1 MPRSDPNVDA
11 IAMEMASGFLARR
24 WQADPKSLDAMLDT
38 LVAHQERS
46 SKPFVAV
53 LQMGHVEEVAIQ
65 ARKRVQSGASRCSRG
80 SSAPAARCAAPSTTT
95 VSERARTGGGSRSGS
110 DATLPSARLFAWR
123 PPDEPE

>member
-11 IAMEMASGFLARR
+11 IAIEMASGFLARR

-65 ARKRVQSGASRCSRG
+65 ARKRVQERG
-80 SSAPAARCAAPSTTT
+80 IAVFPSF
-95 VSERARTGGGSRSGS
+95 ERAGRALRRAIDYHRFRAGM
-110 DATLPSARLFAWR
+110 D
-123 PPDEPE
+123 